1 MKARLNDK
9 IFIFVL
15 LHKETEVQA
24 RRKIEEKSLMIL
36 CKEATLYSIRFL
48 CRGFRCQEGKR
59 ARFSQHY
66 NYAEER
72 HQTVA
77 TSIRAK
83 LHKIEIA
90 VIKK

>member
-1 MKARLNDK
+1 MNVRLNNK
-9 IFIFVL
+9 SFTFVL
-15 LHKETEVQA
+15 LQKETEVQA
-24 RRKIEEKSLMIL
+24 KRKTEGKSLMIL

-59 ARFSQHY
+59 ARLSQHY